1 VRGGSGLTS
10 RHGALPL
17 LLGILVA
24 AWTCLAFTP
33 VLGDGFVN
41 WDDHAMFVENPY
53 HRGDWPARLRGAWTK
68 SVLGE
73 FMPVTWM
80 TYAVDRSLWNL
91 DPAGYHLTSLLL
103 HAATALA
110 VYLLARHLL
119 REALGAGGAEEETSD
134 LSVGAAVAALAFG
147 VHPLRVEPVAWVSAR
162 GTILGGLLLVLAVL
176 VYVVGAERGRQR
188 GRVPVSWLLGSLLLF
203 VASLLARATGLVLP
217 AVLVVLD
224 VYPLRRLGGRRGWF
238 ETATW
243 PVWAEKVAFGV
254 VGALAVPMGFLA
266 RGRDSMAF
274 WDGGYDPGIAVVRA
288 IHSSAFYVW
297 KSVGVGSLS
306 PVYAMP
312 KRSAPMLGAVLLSG
326 VALLAL
332 TGLLVALRR
341 RWPGALTAWLVYGI
355 VVLPLS
361 GIVPFGRL
369 RSAADRY
376 TYVACIGLAVVA
388 GGAVVLALRAWR
400 QGRLGRAEIAL
411 VAIGTLTVLLGWSV
425 LSWRETAVWRDS
437 VTLWSRA
444 VAVIPESPTARNNL
458 GAALMAQGEF
468 ERALEQFRVA
478 EQTWTGHPGM
488 LTNVGRALRGAGRLE
503 EAATTFR
510 RVVQIVPGWA
520 GARVDLGATLAD
532 LGRVDEAAREFDLAL
547 RADPGSPAAYYQLGQ
562 LSARQGRGAEATV
575 LLERAA
581 VLQRERAARGGPPVP
596 AAVIPAGD
604 D

>member
-1 VRGGSGLTS
+1 VRGGSSLTL

-24 AWTCLAFTP
+24 AWVCLVFTP

-53 HRGDWPARLRGAWTK
+53 HRGGWPARLRGAWTK

-73 FMPVTWM
+73 YMPVTWM

-103 HAATALA
+103 HAATALS
-110 VYLLARHLL
+110 VYVLARHLL
-119 REALGAGGAEEETSD
+119 RDALGAGEPEETAD

-147 VHPLRVEPVAWVSAR
+147 VHPLRVEAVAWVSAR

-176 VYVVGAERGRQR
+176 VYVEGAERGRQQ
-188 GRVPVSWLLGSLLLF
+188 GRVGRPWLLGSLLLF
-203 VASLLARATGLVLP
+203 AASLLARATGLVLP
-217 AVLVVLD
+217 AILVVLD
-224 VYPLRRLGGRRGWF
+224 IYPLRRLGSGRGWF
-238 ETATW
+238 ERASW
-243 PVWAEKVAFGV
+243 PVWSEKVAFGV

-274 WDGGYDPGIAVVRA
+274 WSGGYDPGVAVARA
-288 IHSSAFYVW
+288 IHSGAFYVW
-297 KSVGVGSLS
+297 KSVGVGTLS

-312 KRSAPMLGAVLLSG
+312 KPSAPMLGAVVLSG
-326 VALLAL
+326 VTLLAL
-332 TGLLVALRR
+332 TGLLLAVRR
-341 RWPGALTAWLVYGI
+341 RWPGVLTAWVVYGI
-355 VVLPLS
+355 LLLPLS

-369 RSAADRY
+369 RSVADRY
-376 TYVACIGLAVVA
+376 TYVACMGLAIVA

-400 QGRLGRAEIAL
+400 QGRLGRTEIAL

-444 VAVIPESPTARNNL
+444 VAVIPASPTARNNL
-458 GAALMAQGEF
+458 GAALLAQGEF

-488 LTNVGRALRGAGRLE
+488 LTNIGRALRGAGRLE

-547 RADPGSPAAYYQLGQ
+547 RADPGSPAAYYQLGK
-562 LSARQGRGAEATV
+562 LSARQGRGVEATV
-575 LLERAA
+575 LFERAA
-581 VLQRERAARGGPPVP
+581 DLERERAARGGPPVP
-596 AAVIPAGD
+596 AAVAPAGD

>member
-1 VRGGSGLTS
+1 
-10 RHGALPL
+10 
-17 LLGILVA
+17 LVV

-91 DPAGYHLTSLLL
+91 APAGYHLTSLLL

-110 VYLLARHLL
+110 VYVLARRLL
-119 REALGAGGAEEETSD
+119 REALGAGGADGTSD
-134 LSVGAAVAALAFG
+134 LAVGAAVAALAFG

-176 VYVVGAERGRQR
+176 VYVAGAERGRQ
-188 GRVPVSWLLGSLLLF
+188 GNRVPIPWLLGSLLLF
-203 VASLLARATGLVLP
+203 AASLLARATGLVLP

-224 VYPLRRLGGRRGWF
+224 VYPLRRLGGGRGRWF
-238 ETATW
+238 ARATW

-254 VGALAVPMGFLA
+254 IGALAVPMGFLA

-274 WDGGYDPGIAVVRA
+274 WGGGYDPGVALARAV
-288 IHSSAFYVW
+288 HSGAFYVW
-297 KSVGVGSLS
+297 KSVVVGSLS

-332 TGLLVALRR
+332 TSLLVAVRR

-388 GGAVVLALRAWR
+388 GGAAVLALRAWR
-400 QGRLGRAEIAL
+400 QGRLGRAAIAL
-411 VAIGTLTVLLGWSV
+411 VGIGTLTVLLGWSV
-425 LSWRETAVWRDS
+425 LSWQETAVWHDS

-444 VAVIPESPTARNNL
+444 VAMMPHSPTARNNL
-458 GAALMAQGEF
+458 GAALLARGEF
-468 ERALEQFRVA
+468 EQALENFRVA

-488 LTNVGRALRGAGRLE
+488 LTNIGRALRGAGRLE
-503 EAATTFR
+503 EAVTTFR
-510 RVVQIVPGWA
+510 RVVRAVPGWA
-520 GARVDLGATLAD
+520 GARIDLGATLAD
-532 LGRVDEAAREFDLAL
+532 LGRVDEAARELDLAL
-547 RADPGSPAAYYQLGQ
+547 RADPGSPAAYYQLGK

-575 LLERAA
+575 QFERAA
-581 VLQRERAARGGPPVP
+581 VLERERAGQGGPRVP
-596 AAVIPAGD
+596 AAVVPAGD